1 MDHRS
6 VETFRLDIGGWKG
19 WEWFDAIYNKCKNLE
34 QKAILI
40 GLLKT
45 GSRSNELNKLT
56 KQMVDVDTYKE
67 KGKEMILI
75 KSQPLE
81 KQKKAIQLVD
91 KDGKY
96 MYDGM
101 RRLYRFEHIEGWR
114 TYAFPKNEKYSKQ
127 FLKFVDQVENP
138 KDQVFPFTYS
148 QIYYR
153 ICTIGMELPEG
164 VPMKD
169 WAYHLDEGCGLFP
182 HELRSIRACQLL
194 RDYEYNNQKLRKF
207 FGWAEDSPMPDHYME
222 LTADDLIPSPER
234 MPK

>member
-1 MDHRS
+1 MNHRS
-6 VETFRLDIGGWKG
+6 VETFRLDVGGWNG
-19 WEWFDAIYNKCKNLE
+19 WKWFEGIYSKCENVE
-34 QKAILI
+34 QKMILV

-56 KQMVDVDTYKE
+56 RDMVDLDTYNNA
-67 KGKEMILI
+67 ILI
-75 KSQPLE
+75 KNQPLE

-91 KDGKY
+91 NNGNY
-96 MYDGM
+96 MYDDN
-101 RRLYRFEHIEGWR
+101 RRLYRFEHVDGWR
-114 TYAFPKNEKYSKQ
+114 TYLFPKKERYSHL
-127 FLKFVDQVENP
+127 FTRLVELCDDP
-138 KDQVFPFTYS
+138 KELVFPFSYS

-164 VPMKD
+164 VPKKD
-169 WAYHLDEGCGLFP
+169 WAYHLDKGCGLFP

-194 RDYEYNNQKLRKF
+194 RDYRYNNQQLRKF

-222 LTADDLIPSPER
+222 LTPDDLIPSPEL

>member
-19 WEWFDAIYNKCKNLE
+19 WDWFDKIYNKCSCIE
-34 QKAILI
+34 QKIILV

-45 GSRSNELNKLT
+45 GSRSNELNKIT
-56 KQMVDVDTYKE
+56 KQMVDVDTYKDF
-67 KGKEMILI
+67 ILI

-81 KQKKAIQLVD
+81 KQKRALQIVGE
-91 KDGKY
+91 DGKPL
-96 MYDGM
+96 YDGM
-101 RRLYRFEHIEGWR
+101 RKLFKFEHIEGWR
-114 TYAFPKNEKYSKQ
+114 TYMFPKKEKYSNL
-127 FLKFVDQVENP
+127 FLKLVDLTEDP
-138 KDQVFPFTYS
+138 KKLVFPFSYS

-153 ICTIGMELPEG
+153 ICTIGMELPVG
-164 VPMKD
+164 VPMRD
-169 WAYHLDEGCGLFP
+169 WAYHLDKSAGIFP

-194 RDYEYNNQKLRKF
+194 RDYKYNNQQLRKF

-222 LTADDLIPSPER
+222 LTTDDLIPSQEL